1 MSYND
6 TAKNN
11 LLDGL
16 RAVVD
21 FVSLHSGNPGTTG
34 ANELSGGSPAYSR
47 EAVVWS
53 AASGGQAT
61 NSGAITFD
69 VPAGITVYHVGFS
82 DAVTGGNNNGYAP
95 LVGTPKGFGSAA
107 AGTDVVTS
115 VAHGLSDTWQVVVAN
130 VFAESLPTGLTEGD
144 VYFVRDATTDTFKL
158 ALTSGGT
165 AIDLGAG
172 ELAFQRCVPE
182 TFGSQGT
189 LTIAIGQLTLDLTA
203 A

>member
-6 TAKNN
+6 AAKN
-11 LLDGL
+11 LGVDGIA
-16 RAVVD
+16 AVVD
-21 FVSLHSGNPGTTG
+21 FLSLHEGNPGTTG
-34 ANELSGGSPAYSR
+34 ANEISGGSPAYAR
-47 EAVVWS
+47 KGIAYNAS
-53 AASGGQAT
+53 AAGLKT
-61 NSGAITFD
+61 NSGAIAFD
-69 VPAGITVYHVGFS
+69 VPAGKTIYHVGLW
-82 DAVTGGNNNGYAP
+82 DAVSAGTNYGYAP

-107 AGTDVVTS
+107 AGTDVITS

-158 ALTSGGT
+158 SLTSGGA

-189 LTIAIGQLTLDLTA
+189 LTIAIGQFTLDLTA

>member
-6 TAKNN
+6 AGKN
-11 LLDGL
+11 LALDGM
-16 RAVVD
+16 RAVID

-47 EAVVWS
+47 EAIAWNA
-53 AASGGQAT
+53 AASGQAT

-69 VPAGITVYHVGFS
+69 VAAATTAYHVGLW
-82 DAVTGGNNNGYAP
+82 DAVTGGNFYGYAP
-95 LVGTPKGFGSAA
+95 LVGTPRGFGSAA
-107 AGTDVVTS
+107 ASDVITS

-144 VYFVRDATTDTFKL
+144 VYHVRDAATDTFKL
-158 ALTSGGT
+158 AATAGGA

-172 ELAFQRCVPE
+172 ELAFQRVVPE

-189 LTIAIGQLTLDLTA
+189 LTIAIGQFTLDLTA